1 MRYHRST
8 PARTA
13 IRTLMPSSRSMRS
26 ILGALL
32 ALAVLPGCGGDDPA
46 PKDAGVSVA
55 LRYPVLLIGQASL
68 DVRDSEQAL
77 IAIRGASG
85 LNLVERQILD
95 SDGRLF
101 DVVRSVPIAGQP
113 SPLWS
118 MGTSD
123 RKFRVTLA
131 EQRRP
136 SWREVQ
142 ALVIAQLRTP
152 SSEVE
157 GVARASARVRAMR
170 DVPELIEASRESWKW
185 AR

>member
-1 MRYHRST
+1 MKSRY
-8 PARTA
+8 AR
-13 IRTLMPSSRSMRS
+13 IRGC
-26 ILGALL
+26 LGALL
-32 ALAVLPGCGGDDPA
+32 SLAMLPGCGGDDPA

-55 LRYPVLLIGQASL
+55 LRYPVLLIGQSSL

-77 IAIRGASG
+77 ISIRGASG
-85 LNLVERQILD
+85 LNLVERTILD

-101 DVVRSVPIAGQP
+101 EVVKSVPIAGQP

-123 RKFRVTLA
+123 RRFHVTLA
-131 EQRRP
+131 ERRRP
-136 SWREVQ
+136 SWPQVQ
-142 ALVIAQLRTP
+142 ALVIAQLRT
-152 SSEVE
+152 SSSDEE

>member
-1 MRYHRST
+1 MN
-8 PARTA
+8 ARFA
-13 IRTLMPSSRSMRS
+13 RLRRC
-26 ILGALL
+26 LGALL
-32 ALAVLPGCGGDDPA
+32 SLAMLPGCGGDDPA
-46 PKDAGVSVA
+46 PKDAGVSVS
-55 LRYPVLLIGQASL
+55 LRYPVLLIGQSSL

-101 DVVRSVPIAGQP
+101 DVVKSVPIAGQP

-131 EQRRP
+131 ERRRP
-136 SWREVQ
+136 TWPQVQ
-142 ALVIAQLRTP
+142 ALVIAQLRT
-152 SSEVE
+152 SGSEEE
-157 GVARASARVRAMR
+157 GVARASERVRATR
-170 DVPELIEASRESWKW
+170 DVPELIEASRESWRW
-185 AR
+185 MR